1 MGGPV
6 YGALGSPRIAVS
18 QMLLRLRV
26 FTIAVII
33 AAAIVNSRPAQA
45 VSLEQ
50 AVTIAIENNPDLAIV
65 GKELGIA
72 GAEVERANYVSQ
84 FNPQLWGD
92 GDYRHRGGRSNSQ
105 DWRVSFSQELEIF
118 GQPALRRQAASLGFE
133 RTAAEVR
140 NQVRLLTAAVKM
152 TFYEAQRVRR
162 HTELLSELAALNRRL
177 ADAAQ
182 ARFDAGE
189 IGQIDFN
196 LARVRYGESR
206 RALIEGR
213 ELYRIERSSLGR
225 LLGGTAGVEPEP
237 TGELET
243 ASPHLDIEKLL
254 EVARANRPDLRAA
267 HAEIA
272 RLGVETALNRR
283 LALPNPTIGTFF
295 GHEQNSEQFGGL
307 SLGLT
312 IPLFNRRQAE
322 ASALAAR
329 IAQSRDHLRAT
340 ELNIE
345 REVRDAYRRYGAA
358 REALLVNHQDVVA
371 PARESFSLLEA
382 AFNAGKIDLLSLSL
396 AERQAF
402 EARTGYVDAWFNS
415 VAAKVALDLAIGA
428 GA

>member
-1 MGGPV
+1 
-6 YGALGSPRIAVS
+6 
-18 QMLLRLRV
+18 MLLRLRV

-33 AAAIVNSRPAQA
+33 AAAIVNYRPAQA

-50 AVTIAIENNPDLAIV
+50 AVAIAIENNPDLAIV
-65 GKELGIA
+65 AKELGVA

-105 DWRVSFSQELEIF
+105 DWRVSLSQELEIF

-140 NQVRLLTAAVKM
+140 NQMRLLTATVKM

-162 HTELLSELAALNRRL
+162 QTELLSDLAGLNRRL

-225 LLGGTAGVEPEP
+225 LLGGTAGAEPEP

-243 ASPHLDIEKLL
+243 GAPRLDIEKLL
-254 EVARANRPDLRAA
+254 EVARANRPDLKAA
-267 HAEIA
+267 RAEIA
-272 RLGVETALNRR
+272 RLKVETALNRR
-283 LALPNPTIGTFF
+283 LALPNPTVGTFF

-329 IAQSRDHLRAT
+329 IAQSRDRLRAT

-358 REALLVNHQDVVA
+358 REALMINHQDVVA

-382 AFNAGKIDLLSLSL
+382 AFTAGKIDLLSLSL

-402 EARTGYVDAWFNS
+402 EARMGYVDAWFNS